1 MSAPV
6 EKRKV
11 GRVVDAFL
19 ALLVAGGAF
28 AATFHDEQPS
38 TSTMILAGVGILA
51 IVAGIA
57 LWFRRRYP
65 LVVLG
70 VMLAVAFGAR
80 VMGTVA
86 VMPLMFGAEV
96 ALFTV
101 SSLISRRVASVA
113 GVITGCIAFAIA
125 RETTSGAAWWSP
137 ESLSVVVWTAFAVA
151 VGDAVRTRRIY
162 VEVLEDRAWRAE
174 ETREQEARARVT
186 EERVRIARE
195 LHDIVAHH
203 IAVINIQAGLAERA
217 ITRSSPEVEVAST
230 ALGHVREAARSA
242 LADLSAVLRLLRSP
256 DDQESQKPPPGLPQ
270 VNDLVR
276 TLSNQDSEIHTT
288 IRGEVQQLDT
298 VCDLTAYR
306 VIQEALTNATKHGV
320 PGRTRLLISY
330 EAAGLVV
337 TVTNPVRTDL
347 DGTTVPVVAGTGHGV
362 LGLRERV
369 ASVGGTI
376 TAQRLDDGTFAVMA
390 NIPYHPERADT
401 EGGHHDS
408 SVDRGRS
415 TTHSGG
421 TSRSSGA

>member
-19 ALLVAGGAF
+19 ALLVAGGTF
-28 AATFHDEQPS
+28 AATFHDEP
-38 TSTMILAGVGILA
+38 STMILAGVGILA

-65 LVVLG
+65 LVVLS
-70 VMLAVAFGAR
+70 VMLAVALGAR

-86 VMPLMFGAEV
+86 VMPLMVGAEV

-101 SSLISRRVASVA
+101 SSLISRRVAIVA
-113 GVITGCIAFAIA
+113 GVITGCVAFAIA
-125 RETTSGAAWWSP
+125 RESTPGEAWWSP
-137 ESLSVVVWTAFAVA
+137 ESLGVVVWTAFAVA

-217 ITRSSPEVEVAST
+217 ITRSSPEVASK

-256 DDQESQKPPPGLPQ
+256 DDQESQNPPPGLPQ

-276 TLSNQDSEIHTT
+276 TLSNQDSDIHTT

-320 PGRTRLLISY
+320 PGRTRLVISY

-347 DGTTVPVVAGTGHGV
+347 EGTTVPVVAGTGHGV

-376 TAQRLDDGTFAVMA
+376 TAQQLGDGTFAVMA
-390 NIPYHPERADT
+390 NIPYHPERPDT

>member
-28 AATFHDEQPS
+28 AATFRDEPS
-38 TSTMILAGVGILA
+38 TSTIILAGVGILA

-70 VMLAVAFGAR
+70 VMLAVALGAR

-86 VMPLMFGAEV
+86 VMPLMVGAEV

-101 SSLISRRVASVA
+101 SSLISRRVAIVA
-113 GVITGCIAFAIA
+113 GVITGCVAFAIA
-125 RETTSGAAWWSP
+125 RETTSGEAWWSP

-162 VEVLEDRAWRAE
+162 VEMLEDRAWRAE

-217 ITRSSPEVEVAST
+217 ITRSSPEVAST

-288 IRGEVQQLDT
+288 IRGEARQLDT

-306 VIQEALTNATKHGV
+306 VIQEALTISTLTVKTHVGRAMVKLNAHD
-320 PGRTRLLISY
+320 RARLVVIAY
-330 EAAGLVV
+330 EAKL
-337 TVTNPVRTDL
+337 L
-347 DGTTVPVVAGTGHGV
+347 
-362 LGLRERV
+362 
-369 ASVGGTI
+369 
-376 TAQRLDDGTFAVMA
+376 Q
-390 NIPYHPERADT
+390 PE
-401 EGGHHDS
+401 
-408 SVDRGRS
+408 
-415 TTHSGG
+415 
-421 TSRSSGA
+421 